1 MSKLIIYTDGGSRG
15 NPGPAALGVVVYKQ
29 RLGDGNGWEF
39 VKQYNEYLGEKTN
52 NEAEYQ
58 AVVFALKKVKQLFGK
73 NKTKEIDIE
82 FRSDSEL
89 VVKQLNGEYKLKDPK
104 SKDFFLEIWNL
115 KIGYKNVIFKSIP
128 REENKEADRLVNEVL
143 DMNMDRKGETL
154 F

>member
-1 MSKLIIYTDGGSRG
+1 MKLIIYTDGGSRG

-29 RLGDGNGWEF
+29 RPGDGNCQEL

-58 AVVFALKKVKQLFGK
+58 AVIFALKKVKQLFGK
-73 NKTKEIDIE
+73 NQTKEIEIE

-89 VVKQLNGEYKLKDPK
+89 VVKQLNGEYKVKDPK
-104 SKDFFLEIWNL
+104 SREFFLEVWNL
-115 KIGYKNVIFKSIP
+115 KIDYKSIIFKNIP
-128 REENKEADRLVNEVL
+128 REENKEADKLVNEAL
-143 DMNMDRKGETL
+143 GMYMNRKGEML